1 MFILCEYKN
10 ECNFCLQ
17 VCLSMLMY
25 SSSSYSQTYS
35 ILLHHHIHY
44 LLSFILSFFSLS
56 IYLSIY
62 PGNAKMAKQAQ
73 SKEKVLDKMLK
84 SGLTG

>member
-1 MFILCEYKN
+1 MLLLFITITFIVDASNKFKSTLN
-10 ECNFCLQ
+10 
-17 VCLSMLMY
+17 
-25 SSSSYSQTYS
+25 
-35 ILLHHHIHY
+35 HIYNIPLTH
-44 LLSFILSFFSLS
+44 
-56 IYLSIY
+56 Y